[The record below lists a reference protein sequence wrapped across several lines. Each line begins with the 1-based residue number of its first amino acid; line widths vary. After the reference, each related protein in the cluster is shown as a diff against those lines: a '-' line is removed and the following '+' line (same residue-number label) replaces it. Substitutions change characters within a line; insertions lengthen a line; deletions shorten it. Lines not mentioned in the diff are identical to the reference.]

1 MPIARTLSPLLLLL
15 AWTAAPVHA
24 QVIRSYES
32 LDRAAGEAG
41 YATLAFGFDGSLGN
55 TEKAEFDLSGAVGY
69 RGDRHWL
76 RLYPSY
82 LITRVGGETTEHER
96 AIHLR
101 HSYRLS
107 GALST
112 YAFVQ
117 LQADESLDLD
127 RRLLVGGGVRRRLLV
142 LEGGGLDVG
151 VGAMWEEER
160 ITGGLRERTLRGANL
175 MSVTGSAGVV
185 ALTLTG
191 FYQQAMDDWGD
202 YRVAFSGS
210 AAVPLG
216 AGWAMD
222 MSMRWRR
229 DTRPPVEVERD
240 DAGISIGLRFAV
252 N

>member
-1 MPIARTLSPLLLLL
+1 MPRSQTLRVTLVLVGL
-15 AWTAAPVHA
+15 AVAPVQA

-32 LDRAAGEAG
+32 LDRAAGEGG
-41 YATLAFGFDGSLGN
+41 YVTLAFGFDGSTGN
-55 TEKAEFDLSGAVGY
+55 TDKAEFDLSGALGY
-69 RGDRHWL
+69 RGERHWL

-82 LITRVGGETTEHER
+82 LVTRAGGETTEHER
-96 AIHLR
+96 AVHLR

-127 RRLLVGGGVRRRLLV
+127 RRFLVGGGLRRQLV
-142 LEGGGLDVG
+142 ALEGGGLDLGVG
-151 VGAMWEEER
+151 VMWEEEHL
-160 ITGGLRERTLRGANL
+160 TGGLRERSLRGANL
-175 MSVTGSAGVV
+175 LSVAGTAGIV
-185 ALTLTG
+185 ALTFTG
-191 FYQQAMDDWGD
+191 FYQQVMDDWGD

-222 MSMRWRR
+222 VSVRWRR

-240 DAGISIGLRFAV
+240 DAGMSVGLRFAV